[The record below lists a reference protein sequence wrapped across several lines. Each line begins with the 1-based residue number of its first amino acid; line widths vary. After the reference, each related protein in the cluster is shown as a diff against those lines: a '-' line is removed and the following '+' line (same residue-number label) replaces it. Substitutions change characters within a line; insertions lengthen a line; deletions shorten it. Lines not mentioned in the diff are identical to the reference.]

1 MQQGLSQYF
10 LTARAPADPVCV
22 VRHHHDD
29 AAPTVVLL
37 TGLALSMSEP
47 RYLWSILARRLRRRG
62 LNVLQYDHPG
72 HADSA
77 ATGRPATWAGARQA
91 ARAVAAHARKTGAG
105 PVAVI
110 GCGLGNVLAA
120 ELLSAGEAASGLL
133 VCPDLAL
140 WRTGTDAAPGELA
153 ALGTRGRTVPDELQD
168 SAVAAALLD
177 AAVGEPY
184 QPPQPAGPVD
194 AGLLVAAAPAAQ
206 AAFAALPG
214 TRTLIVAATAEDRA
228 WARASGLPLREIVH
242 RPDKWAPSWHWEHE
256 PRETVMTASVEFLT
270 GAAGSM
276 RGGAAVRGGDGVTG
290 SGPGGASVSGPDGIA
305 GPVSD
310 GAAASAPGGIDP
322 AAAGAPAR
330 TGGPE
335 SAAPGGVRPAASA
348 LVDPGRA
355 VGAGRTA
362 YTGRAA
368 DSVPG
373 QGSSV
378 ISSVGFSSDGEEL
391 LGILHTPDPGS
402 GPWPVCLIYEPGN
415 PGQRV
420 DIHECGTL
428 LAHEGAAHALPVFR
442 YDSRGTGVSDGTF
455 THTTWS
461 RRLADLRAA
470 VGRLRAQGVAER
482 FVVVGNSAGARLAA
496 MAAHDLPEVDGA
508 VLWGPILDE
517 EAEDGPAPR
526 LHRVDGTLAAAWCGL
541 WLGVAYARDDRGRDY
556 PALLRDS
563 GVPVCV
569 VYGTEELAH
578 PDATTRRLLDETETR
593 PAWQLR
599 VVDGSHGFS
608 ASGLA
613 AAVVATTAWTAA
625 AFAHGAP
632 AQPADEPTVLEVPTD
647 DR

>member
-1 MQQGLSQYF
+1 MRQRLSQYF
-10 LTARAPADPVCV
+10 LTAHEPADPVCV

-47 RYLWSILARRLRRRG
+47 RYLWSILARRLRARG
-62 LNVLQYDHPG
+62 LNVVQYDHPG

-77 ATGRPATWAGARQA
+77 ATGRPATWPGVRHA
-91 ARAVAAHARKTGAG
+91 ARAVVAHARATGAG
-105 PVAVI
+105 PVSVI

-120 ELLSAGEAASGLL
+120 ELLTTGEAASGLL

-153 ALGTRGRTVPDELQD
+153 ALAARGRAAPDELQD
-168 SAVAAALLD
+168 SSVAAALLD

-194 AGLLVAAAPAAQ
+194 AALLAAAAPAAWT
-206 AAFAALPG
+206 AFAALPG
-214 TRTLIVAATAEDRA
+214 TRTLVVAATPEDQQWTRA
-228 WARASGLPLREIVH
+228 AGLPLREIVH

-256 PRETVMTASVEFLT
+256 PRETVMTAAVDFLT
-270 GAAGSM
+270 DGAAGPVP
-276 RGGAAVRGGDGVTG
+276 AEAPA
-290 SGPGGASVSGPDGIA
+290 SG
-305 GPVSD
+305 
-310 GAAASAPGGIDP
+310 P
-322 AAAGAPAR
+322 AAADR
-330 TGGPE
+330 TP
-335 SAAPGGVRPAASA
+335 
-348 LVDPGRA
+348 
-355 VGAGRTA
+355 
-362 YTGRAA
+362 YTGRTA

-373 QGSSV
+373 PGSSV
-378 ISSVGFSSDGEEL
+378 ISSVHFGSDGDEL
-391 LGILHTPDPGS
+391 LGILHTPDLGAAS
-402 GPWPVCLIYEPGN
+402 GPWPICLIYEPGN

-428 LAHEGAAHALPVFR
+428 LAHAGAERGLPVFR

-470 VGRLRAQGVAER
+470 VGRLRTQGVAER

-496 MAAHDLPEVDGA
+496 MAAHALPEVDGV

-517 EAEDGPAPR
+517 EDGEGPAPR

-541 WLGVAYARDDRGRDY
+541 WLGVAYTRDDRGRDY

-569 VYGTEELAH
+569 VYGTEELDH
-578 PDATTRRLLDETETR
+578 PDGTTRLMLDGTGTR
-593 PAWQLR
+593 PDWQLH

-613 AAVVATTAWTAA
+613 TAVAATTAWTAT
-625 AFAHGAP
+625 AFAPARPAGA
-632 AQPADEPTVLEVPTD
+632 ETVLEVPIH